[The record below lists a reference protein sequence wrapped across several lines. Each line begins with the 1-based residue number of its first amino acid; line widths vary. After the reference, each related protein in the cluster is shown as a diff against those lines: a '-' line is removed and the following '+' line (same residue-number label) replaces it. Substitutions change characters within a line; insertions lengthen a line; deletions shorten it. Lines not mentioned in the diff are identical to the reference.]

1 MNYGCS
7 KEAIMKKRGV
17 AVLSVPGMAF
27 LLLFSSGCA
36 TKKFVN
42 QEVAGLDQKIEGVSV
57 EVEANQKRIREH
69 DERLAT
75 IGELV
80 GKQDSQLK
88 AVDTKIEEVKGLVR
102 GTLIAKETLHS
113 NDAKF
118 GFGNSQLSPEA
129 KAVIDAFVR
138 KLIEENKGVYL
149 EIQGHTDST
158 GPEEFNMG
166 LGEKRAGA
174 VKDHLYRQHHI
185 PLHRME
191 VISYGSSKPLA
202 DNSSREGRAQNRRI
216 EILVYE

>member
-1 MNYGCS
+1 
-7 KEAIMKKRGV
+7 MKKRGI
-17 AVLSVPGMAF
+17 AVLMIPGAAF
-27 LLLFSSGCA
+27 LLLASSGCA

-42 QEVAGLDQKIEGVSV
+42 QEVTGLDQKIEGIGA

-80 GKQDSQLK
+80 GKQDSELK

-102 GTLIAKETLHS
+102 GTLIAKETLRS
-113 NDAKF
+113 SDAKF
-118 GFGNSQLSPEA
+118 GFGSAELTAEA
-129 KAVIDAFVR
+129 KAVADAFVR

-158 GPEEFNMG
+158 GPEDFNRT

-191 VISYGSSKPLA
+191 AISYGSSKPLA

>member
-1 MNYGCS
+1 
-7 KEAIMKKRGV
+7 MKKHSV
-17 AVLSVPGMAF
+17 AVLLAPGLVF

-36 TKKFVN
+36 TQKFVN

-69 DERLAT
+69 DERLVT

-88 AVDTKIEEVKGLVR
+88 AVDTKIEEVKGLVH
-102 GTLIAKETLHS
+102 GTLIAKETLHTS
-113 NDAKF
+113 DARF
-118 GFGNSQLSPEA
+118 GFGSSQLTPEA
-129 KAVIDAFVR
+129 RAVTDAFVQ

-158 GPEEFNMG
+158 GPEEFNKA

-174 VKDHLYRQHHI
+174 VKDYLYRQHHI